1 METTKLALWDL
12 QRISWAFPFDRNMAH
27 FLCYV
32 NLIIEPKEK
41 GGSGR
46 EERRMR
52 RSCRYRRRRSHSL
65 CRDVRGV
72 GGCTLHRWTTLLH
85 SGGGEHLQGKPL
97 PRVYTS
103 SPLLLLCLCS
113 PGDLVADRGTFF
125 AAHSQGAAVEA
136 SSELV
141 HIFRENI
148 SSENIGPRKEPSRK
162 TQLALSMRAVQGS
175 NNKWHHFGKRS
186 SNHFCEWYRISNED
200 GISPQWYMGSVW
212 PFKEIPAEDFEQPR
226 LPCTTLHN

>member
-1 METTKLALWDL
+1 
-12 QRISWAFPFDRNMAH
+12 MAH

-72 GGCTLHRWTTLLH
+72 GGCTLQRWTTLLH
-85 SGGGEHLQGKPL
+85 FGGGEHLQGKPL
-97 PRVYTS
+97 PRVYAA
-103 SPLLLLCLCS
+103 PLLLCLCS

-136 SSELV
+136 SSELMN
-141 HIFRENI
+141 IFRENI
-148 SSENIGPRKEPSRK
+148 SSENIGRRKEPSRK

-175 NNKWHHFGKRS
+175 HNK
-186 SNHFCEWYRISNED
+186 
-200 GISPQWYMGSVW
+200 
-212 PFKEIPAEDFEQPR
+212 
-226 LPCTTLHN
+226 

>member
-1 METTKLALWDL
+1 
-12 QRISWAFPFDRNMAH
+12 MAH
-27 FLCYV
+27 FLCCV
-32 NLIIEPKEK
+32 NLIIEAKEK

-103 SPLLLLCLCS
+103 SPLLPLQ
-113 PGDLVADRGTFF
+113 PR
-125 AAHSQGAAVEA
+125 
-136 SSELV
+136 
-141 HIFRENI
+141 
-148 SSENIGPRKEPSRK
+148 GPRRGLWDLFCGPFTRSRCGSE
-162 TQLALSMRAVQGS
+162 QRADAYFQRKYFQRKYWTAQRTFQEDTTCTF
-175 NNKWHHFGKRS
+175 NES
-186 SNHFCEWYRISNED
+186 SAGF
-200 GISPQWYMGSVW
+200 
-212 PFKEIPAEDFEQPR
+212 
-226 LPCTTLHN
+226 T

>member
-1 METTKLALWDL
+1 
-12 QRISWAFPFDRNMAH
+12 MAH

-113 PGDLVADRGTFF
+113 PGDLVAACGTFF

-136 SSELV
+136 SSELMN
-141 HIFRENI
+141 IFRENI
-148 SSENIGPRKEPSRK
+148 SSENIGPRKEPLRK
-162 TQLALSMRAVQGS
+162 TQLAHSMRAV
-175 NNKWHHFGKRS
+175 RS
-186 SNHFCEWYRISNED
+186 S
-200 GISPQWYMGSVW
+200 
-212 PFKEIPAEDFEQPR
+212 
-226 LPCTTLHN
+226 HNQ

>member
-1 METTKLALWDL
+1 
-12 QRISWAFPFDRNMAH
+12 
-27 FLCYV
+27 
-32 NLIIEPKEK
+32 
-41 GGSGR
+41 
-46 EERRMR
+46 MR

-113 PGDLVADRGTFF
+113 PGDQVADCGTFF

-136 SSELV
+136 SSELM

-148 SSENIGPRKEPSRK
+148 FSENIGPRKEPSRK
-162 TQLALSMRAVQGS
+162 TQLAHSMRAVRGS
-175 NNKWHHFGKRS
+175 HKK
-186 SNHFCEWYRISNED
+186 
-200 GISPQWYMGSVW
+200 
-212 PFKEIPAEDFEQPR
+212 
-226 LPCTTLHN
+226 

>member
-1 METTKLALWDL
+1 
-12 QRISWAFPFDRNMAH
+12 MAH

-32 NLIIEPKEK
+32 NLIIDSKGK

-113 PGDLVADRGTFF
+113 PGDLVAACGTFF

-136 SSELV
+136 RSELM

-148 SSENIGPRKEPSRK
+148 SSENMDRVKN
-162 TQLALSMRAVQGS
+162 LSGRH
-175 NNKWHHFGKRS
+175 N
-186 SNHFCEWYRISNED
+186 
-200 GISPQWYMGSVW
+200 
-212 PFKEIPAEDFEQPR
+212 
-226 LPCTTLHN
+226 LHIQ

>member
-1 METTKLALWDL
+1 
-12 QRISWAFPFDRNMAH
+12 MAH

-72 GGCTLHRWTTLLH
+72 GGCTLHRWGLCCTL
-85 SGGGEHLQGKPL
+85 GE
-97 PRVYTS
+97 VSTS
-103 SPLLLLCLCS
+103 KGSRCHVCTPLLLLCLCS
-113 PGDLVADRGTFF
+113 PGDLVTAACGTFF

-136 SSELV
+136 SSELM

-148 SSENIGPRKEPSRK
+148 PSENIGPRKEPSRK

-175 NNKWHHFGKRS
+175 HNK
-186 SNHFCEWYRISNED
+186 
-200 GISPQWYMGSVW
+200 
-212 PFKEIPAEDFEQPR
+212 
-226 LPCTTLHN
+226 